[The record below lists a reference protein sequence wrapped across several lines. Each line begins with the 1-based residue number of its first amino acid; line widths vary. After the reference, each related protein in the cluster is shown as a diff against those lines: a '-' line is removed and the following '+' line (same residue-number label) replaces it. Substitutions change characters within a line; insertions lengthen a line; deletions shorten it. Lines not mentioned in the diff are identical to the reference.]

1 MRRIYL
7 ERAILLT
14 PGKEVKASYFHFKP
28 GEGQF
33 TPALQKSPWIEN
45 PTRWEADLR
54 GRPEFKDVLES
65 DGPALPELIS
75 AKNACVFPVI
85 KRTGGCVRA
94 GVRSREGLLVG
105 SPRCLMKARGDS
117 RFLGMK
123 RE

>member
-1 MRRIYL
+1 MRRIHL
-7 ERAILLT
+7 ERAVLLT

-28 GEGQF
+28 DEGQF

-45 PTRWEADLR
+45 PTRWEVDLS
-54 GRPEFKDVLES
+54 GQPEFKDVLES

-75 AKNACVFPVI
+75 AKNACIILVI
-85 KRTGGCVRA
+85 KWTWGCVRA
-94 GVRSREGLLVG
+94 GVRSHEGLLVG